1 MSNGNVVFTVQ
12 TDSSVNP
19 PMMLG
24 NSPVVPSG
32 QIELKQEDE
41 EVDLDNLDINQAP
54 GNAMSAAMVE
64 GVARYMEVTL
74 QTFIS
79 AGVTNIMNA
88 MGINETTMSLAK
100 QMVNIVDN
108 GMTLASSIITAVP
121 TNIYMVP
128 HGTSLTTAV
137 CTSFRDMFDA
147 MWTSTQEAYYTEWN
161 NAITNL
167 PSLEEVQH
175 DIILMAIDAAMQLI
189 DDYVYKYTG
198 YHILELYYLVR
209 HYIAL
214 YKQYREMKRQMAS
227 NGYNVEAGVNVNYD
241 TKAVK
246 QQLLN
251 ELNDC
256 SDMIYNCFIIV
267 QIKDAIDSIK
277 EITAQLH
284 DADLTTLTENINSF
298 SDVMD
303 LLIEMGLDDDS
314 SQILSLSETIQ
325 SSINQFQSNAM
336 QFLGR
341 MGAQA
346 LQSGINITNAA
357 SDALSINS
365 TLNVYQMYN
374 FEADTENHALIMYVY
389 DDPTTKTF
397 KNALNITLSEKDED
411 GKQYMSN
418 GNILT
423 FLNTIIEAYND
434 DQKETEIDIDLTTYI
449 IKFDIKEKE
458 QFNKVSFSNNSS
470 IIDDPNKN
478 VNAEPSYSLGIV
490 TEEYAEDPLA
500 KRKRPTIS
508 LVHELFVIMKQ
519 FFPPLQILVVL
530 ISNYKINKEKVKN
543 HAQGNLWGLARIIA
557 NLNKLDK
564 KCNTNNV
571 NFYTVRTL
579 KMYDFI
585 CTGIAVPGAAADIQI
600 DVPQTMK
607 VYNWLKVNNLNY
619 TSIKNN
625 LPTTL
630 YIDHEAINEQ
640 KKLLQDMK
648 DNANNYFDNGDLFVD
663 YPDTKYK
670 DGDTMGLDKV
680 EYIGDVVYYSDSS
693 LPMYGSQIQ
702 IAYGKDLDPYS

>member
-1 MSNGNVVFTVQ
+1 MDGNVNITIPN
-12 TDSSVNP
+12 NP
-19 PMMLG
+19 NTMILG
-24 NSPVVPSG
+24 TSPVIPTGKIV
-32 QIELKQEDE
+32 LKNVSTGE
-41 EVDLDNLDINQAP
+41 EVDLDNIDISQAP

-79 AGVTNIMNA
+79 SGVTNIMSA
-88 MGINETTMSLAK
+88 MGINESTLSIAK

-108 GMTLASSIITAVP
+108 GMTLAASIMTAIP

-128 HGTSLTTAV
+128 SGTSLTTAI

-147 MWTSTQEAYYTEWN
+147 MWLSTQQAYYTEWN

-167 PSLEEVQH
+167 PSLEEVQR
-175 DIILMAIDAAMQLI
+175 DIILMAIEQSYQLI
-189 DDYVYKYTG
+189 DGYVYKYTG

-214 YKQYREMKRQMAS
+214 YKKYREMKRQMNS

-246 QQLLN
+246 EQLLK

-277 EITAQLH
+277 EITQQLH

-303 LLIEMGLDDDS
+303 LLIELGLDDDS
-314 SQILSLSETIQ
+314 SQVLSLSETIQ

-346 LQSGINITNAA
+346 LQSGMNIADAA
-357 SDALSINS
+357 SDALSVNTTMNI
-365 TLNVYQMYN
+365 YQMYN
-374 FEADTENHALIMYVY
+374 FEADTENHALIMHIY
-389 DDPTTKTF
+389 DDPTTKIF
-397 KNALNITLSEKDED
+397 KNTLNITLSEKDEN
-411 GKQYMSN
+411 GNQYMSN
-418 GNILT
+418 ANILLL
-423 FLNTIIEAYND
+423 LNTIIDAYND
-434 DQKETEIDIDLTTYI
+434 NKKDAEIDINFTTYK
-449 IKFDIKEKE
+449 IKFDIKEKKE
-458 QFNKVSFSNNSS
+458 FNKVLFSNNSS
-470 IIDDPNKN
+470 VINDPTAN
-478 VNAEPSYSLGIV
+478 VNAEPTYSMGIV
-490 TEEYAEDPLA
+490 TEEYTEDPLA

-543 HAQGNLWGLARIIA
+543 HAQGSLWGLARIIA

-579 KMYDFI
+579 KMYDFV
-585 CTGIAVPGAAADIQI
+585 CTSVKVPGAAADVQI
-600 DVPQTMK
+600 DAQQTMK

-619 TSIKNN
+619 SSIKNN

-630 YIDHEAINEQ
+630 YIDHDAINAQ
-640 KKLLQDMK
+640 KKLLQDMR
-648 DNANNYFDNGDLFVD
+648 DNANNYFDNGELFID
-663 YPDTKYK
+663 YPDTKYQ
-670 DGDTMGLDKV
+670 DGDTLGLDKV